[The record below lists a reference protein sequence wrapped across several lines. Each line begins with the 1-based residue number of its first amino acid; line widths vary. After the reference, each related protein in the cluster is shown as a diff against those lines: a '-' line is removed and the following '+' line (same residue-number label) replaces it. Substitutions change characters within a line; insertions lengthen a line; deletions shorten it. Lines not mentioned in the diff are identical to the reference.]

1 MALTLDQLEAE
12 AAKRSPDER
21 SALIERLHELD
32 EPADPE
38 VQAAWDA
45 EILRRIRQ
53 VDSGEVELLD
63 GPTVM
68 AELRKKYGQ

>member
-12 AAKRSPDER
+12 AAKLSPDER
-21 SALIERLHELD
+21 SALIERLQELD